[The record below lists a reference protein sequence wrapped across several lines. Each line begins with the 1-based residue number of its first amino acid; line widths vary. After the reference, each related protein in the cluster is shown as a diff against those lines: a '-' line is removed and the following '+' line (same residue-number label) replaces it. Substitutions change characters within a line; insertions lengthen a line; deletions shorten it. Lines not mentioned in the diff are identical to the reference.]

1 MNGLLTPSNSKPE
14 WQQQRDTRMLGQLR
28 SLGERLPKT
37 RDYLAEGLLKRVVGL
52 TLEASGCRIPIGGRC
67 TVETAH
73 GGELEAEVVGFS
85 GDRSYLMATGDMRG
99 LLPNQRVR
107 PLSESLQVPVGDALL
122 GRVIDD
128 EGRNLDSFSPPR
140 LSDSM
145 PLIAAPLN
153 PMHRA
158 SISEP
163 LDVGVRSI
171 NSLLTVGRGQR
182 IGLFAGSGVG
192 KSTLLG
198 MMTRY
203 TSAEVIVVGLIG
215 ERGREVRDFIEKTLG
230 PEGMRRA
237 VVVAAPADRP
247 PLARI
252 HAAWRATAIAEYFR
266 DRGKHVL
273 LLMDSLTRFAHAQR
287 EIGLAVGEPPAT
299 RGYTPSVFA
308 RLPQLI
314 ERAGNGRDSGGSI
327 TGFYT
332 VLAEGDDNND
342 PIADASRAILD
353 GHIVLSRDIAESG
366 MYPAIDVE
374 ASISRVAKD
383 IISDE
388 HNSWSQ
394 TLRALLGAHRSHR
407 DLISIGAYQQ
417 GSNLQVDQA
426 IALWPNI
433 EEFLRQDTHEA
444 ADYGSS
450 VRELSE
456 LIQSKLKISK
466 APEPQTDVFPENRQQ
481 HEENA
486 A

>member
-1 MNGLLTPSNSKPE
+1 MSPAESTAARPE
-14 WQQQRDTRMLGQLR
+14 WQTRRDQRLVERLR
-28 SLGERLPKT
+28 AKNERLPRT
-37 RDYLAEGLLKRVVGL
+37 RDYQVEGLLKRVVGL
-52 TLEASGCRIPIGGRC
+52 TLEASGCHIPIGGRC
-67 TVETAH
+67 AVETAH
-73 GGELEAEVVGFS
+73 GGELEAEVVGFA
-85 GDRSYLMATGDMRG
+85 GENSYLMATGDMRG
-99 LLPNQRVR
+99 LLPNLRVR
-107 PLSESLQVPVGDALL
+107 PISEGLQVPVGDALL

-128 EGRNLDSFSPPR
+128 EGRPLDTQNALR
-140 LSDSM
+140 LSDRI
-145 PLIAAPLN
+145 PLIAPSLN

-158 SISEP
+158 AINEP
-163 LDVGVRSI
+163 LDVGVRAI

-215 ERGREVRDFIEKTLG
+215 ERGREVRDFIERTLG
-230 PEGMRRA
+230 TEGMRRA

-266 DRGKHVL
+266 DRGRHVL

-314 ERAGNGRDSGGSI
+314 ERAGNGKDNSGSI
-327 TGFYT
+327 TAFYT
-332 VLAEGDDNND
+332 VLVEGDDHND

-366 MYPAIDVE
+366 LYPAIDVE
-374 ASISRVAKD
+374 ASVSRVAKD
-383 IISDE
+383 IIS
-388 HNSWSQ
+388 SQ
-394 TLRALLGAHRSHR
+394 HHEWGQTMRSLLGAHRSHR
-407 DLISIGAYQQ
+407 DLINIGAYQK
-417 GSNLQVDQA
+417 GSDPQVDA
-426 IALWPNI
+426 AMTLWPEI
-433 EEFLRQDTHEA
+433 QKFLRQDIHEA
-444 ADYGSS
+444 ADYASS
-450 VRELSE
+450 VKQLGQ
-456 LIQSKLKISK
+456 LLKT
-466 APEPQTDVFPENRQQ
+466 PQPDPPPDINTQA
-481 HEENA
+481 EEA
-486 A
+486 AV